1 VSHVPFDANERI
13 RQEALIGLRV
23 LDTLPEPV
31 FDAITAAAAA
41 ACGVPIALVSLVDA
55 DRQWFKSNVGL
66 PGVDQTP
73 REVAFCDHAIRD
85 NRLFE
90 VPSASDD
97 TRFAGNPLVV
107 GEPRIRFYAGAP
119 IELPNGARVGTVCV
133 IDREPRH
140 LTDEQRALLLC
151 LSRVASAALI
161 WPVPR
166 AC

>member
-1 VSHVPFDANERI
+1 MSHVPFDANERI

-73 REVAFCDHAIRD
+73 REVAFCDHAIRGT
-85 NRLFE
+85 RVFE
-90 VPSASDD
+90 IGDAGRDP
-97 TRFAGNPLVV
+97 RFAANPLVV
-107 GEPRIRFYAGAP
+107 GDPGIRFYAGAP
-119 IELPNGARVGTVCV
+119 IELPGVVMFV
-133 IDREPRH
+133 
-140 LTDEQRALLLC
+140 LL
-151 LSRVASAALI
+151 
-161 WPVPR
+161 
-166 AC
+166 